1 MRVVKE
7 IDRVKGDAKHRLFE
21 LMKLLYKE
29 KLARYDL
36 AFRGWASQEPKVA
49 KVVKKVDEQ
58 RLSYVRS
65 LFADMGFRCRELKM
79 RTRTFVTFHS
89 LEFSLF
95 NRETEEEHYKLM
107 KLRHKFFTRP

>member
-7 IDRVKGDAKHRLFE
+7 IDRVKGDAEHRLFE

-49 KVVKKVDEQ
+49 KFVKKVDEQ

-65 LFADMGFRCRELKM
+65 LFADMGFRG
-79 RTRTFVTFHS
+79 
-89 LEFSLF
+89 
-95 NRETEEEHYKLM
+95 
-107 KLRHKFFTRP
+107 